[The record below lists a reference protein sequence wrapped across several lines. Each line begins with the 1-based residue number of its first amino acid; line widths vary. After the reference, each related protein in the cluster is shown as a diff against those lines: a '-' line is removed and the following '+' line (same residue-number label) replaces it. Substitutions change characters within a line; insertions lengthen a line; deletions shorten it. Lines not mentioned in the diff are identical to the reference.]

1 MGPPHSAEQRYST
14 ENLSLTLAILGRSS
28 PEQQTSDG
36 TDASRSPNSCFADVA
51 PAEIKHPMDKRQL
64 IEEIRQFNATATLPF
79 LQQFDE
85 KDLQEYLSH
94 LQAAARN
101 DPRIS
106 GWVRK
111 KPRFRMAS

>member
-1 MGPPHSAEQRYST
+1 MAVTQADRQTRALPT
-14 ENLSLTLAILGRSS
+14 S
-28 PEQQTSDG
+28 PRQK
-36 TDASRSPNSCFADVA
+36 
-51 PAEIKHPMDKRQL
+51 IKHPMDKRQL

-101 DPRIS
+101 ETRIG